1 MTHSRVSLQAIN
13 EVARLRHDLRTPVN
27 QIIGYCEML
36 LEDAQEPDFAHRQ
49 QACTDALHASR
60 NVTSL
65 IDAGLPADVT
75 VLNAEAVRRL
85 YEAIRDPQ
93 ARILAAMGS
102 LLLNG
107 KAADSVEYVGDVRR
121 IREAAERLIPTD
133 RRRAE
138 PTSTFEVV
146 TPAFTAD
153 YKIPTSPRTHGVARI
168 LVVDDIEDNRG
179 VLQRRLQREGHTV
192 VCAESGIQA
201 LALALAP
208 EGGYDMILLDVMMP
222 VMDGYETLQQLK
234 AKDQTRD
241 IPVIMI
247 SALDELAMIV
257 KCIERGAEDYLPKP
271 FDPVLLRARIS
282 ACLEKRE
289 LRDRE
294 RLFIHDVLRVVAAA
308 VDVEK
313 GSYSAGS
320 LAEISLR
327 TDELG
332 TLARVFDSMV
342 VGIHDREERLRGQID
357 RLREEIAGVSDE
369 PVMSDES
376 SPELLQ
382 PGSTIASRFS
392 IERVIGRGGMGVVY
406 LALDTE
412 LGERVAI
419 KTLLPEHLTAD
430 ETAMERFR
438 NEIRLARRIA
448 HRNIVRTHD
457 FGKTE
462 DMYYVTMEF
471 VEGTTLRSVIDRRGT
486 LGGTATLAIAKQLA
500 EALKCAHD
508 EGIIHRDIKP
518 QNLLL
523 DATGT
528 LKVMDFG
535 VARLIQRTSNNL
547 TQVGMVVGTPTYMS
561 PEQLLDENV
570 DARSDLYSAG
580 VVLYECL
587 IGQPPFEGKSPIA
600 LISKIL
606 SATITPP
613 HELRP
618 DIPRQVSA
626 LVMQLLAKDA
636 SMRMQSAG
644 ALLDQLGTLA

>member
-1 MTHSRVSLQAIN
+1 MTHSGASHQAVS

-36 LEDAQEPDFAHRQ
+36 LEDAHEPDFTHRQ
-49 QACTDALHASR
+49 QALIDALHASR
-60 NVTSL
+60 SVTSL
-65 IDAGLPADVT
+65 IDASLPAGVT
-75 VLNAEAVRRL
+75 VLDPKAVPGL
-85 YEAIRDPQ
+85 YDAIRDPQ
-93 ARILAAMGS
+93 ARILTAMSS
-102 LLLNG
+102 LLANG
-107 KAADSVEYVGDVRR
+107 KAADTAEYIGDVRR
-121 IREAAERLIPTD
+121 IREAAERLIPSD

-138 PTSTFEVV
+138 PTSTFEVAR
-146 TPAFTAD
+146 PAFTAD
-153 YKIPTSPRTHGVARI
+153 YQMPTAPRTHGVARI
-168 LVVDDIEDNRG
+168 LVVDDIEENRG

-192 VCAESGIQA
+192 VCAESGREA
-201 LALALAP
+201 LALAA
-208 EGGYDMILLDVMMP
+208 EGGYDMVLLDVIMP
-222 VMDGYETLQQLK
+222 DMDGYETLQQLK

-294 RLFIHDVLRVVAAA
+294 RLFMHDVLRVVAAA
-308 VDVEK
+308 VEVER

-320 LAEISLR
+320 LTEISLR
-327 TDELG
+327 ADELG

-342 VGIHDREERLRGQID
+342 AGIRDREERLRGQID

-369 PVMSDES
+369 PVTSDAS

-457 FGKTE
+457 FGKT
-462 DMYYVTMEF
+462 DDIYYVTMEF

-486 LGGTATLAIAKQLA
+486 LGTTAMLAIAKQLA

-535 VARLIQRTSNNL
+535 VARLVQRTSNNL

-570 DARSDLYSAG
+570 DARSDLYAAG

-587 IGQPPFEGKSPIA
+587 IGRPPFEGKSPVA

-606 SATITPP
+606 SAAITPP

-618 DIPRQVSA
+618 DIPRHVST
-626 LVMQLLAKDA
+626 LVMQLLAKDV
-636 SMRMQSAG
+636 SMRIQSAG
-644 ALLDQLGTLA
+644 ALLHQLGTLA

>member
-1 MTHSRVSLQAIN
+1 MTHSGASHEAVS

-36 LEDAQEPDFAHRQ
+36 LEDAQEPEFAHRQ
-49 QACTDALHASR
+49 PALTDALHASR

-65 IDAGLPADVT
+65 IEAGLPAAVT
-75 VLNAEAVRRL
+75 VLNADAVRGV
-85 YEAIRDPQ
+85 YEAIREPQ
-93 ARILAAMGS
+93 ARILAAMSS

-107 KAADSVEYVGDVRR
+107 KAADSAEYIGDVRR
-121 IREAAERLIPTD
+121 IREAAERMIPTD

-138 PTSTFEVV
+138 PTSTFEVA
-146 TPAFTAD
+146 TPVFTAE
-153 YKIPTSPRTHGVARI
+153 YKSPMAPRAHGVARI
-168 LVVDDIEDNRG
+168 LVVDDIEENRG

-201 LALALAP
+201 LALAS
-208 EGGYDMILLDVMMP
+208 EGGYDMILLDVIMP

-294 RLFIHDVLRVVAAA
+294 RLFMHDVLRVVAAA

-313 GSYSAGS
+313 GSYGAGS

-342 VGIHDREERLRGQID
+342 AGIRDREERLRGQID

-369 PVMSDES
+369 PATSDES

-486 LGGTATLAIAKQLA
+486 LGATATLAIAKQLA

-570 DARSDLYSAG
+570 DARSDLYAAG
-580 VVLYECL
+580 IVLYECL

-606 SATITPP
+606 SSPITPP

-618 DIPRQVSA
+618 DIPRPVSA
-626 LVMQLLAKDA
+626 LVMHLLAKDV

-644 ALLDQLGTLA
+644 ALLHQLGTLA

>member
-1 MTHSRVSLQAIN
+1 MTHSGASHEAVS

-36 LEDAQEPDFAHRQ
+36 LEDAQEPDSAHRQ
-49 QACTDALHASR
+49 PALTDALHASR

-65 IDAGLPADVT
+65 IDAGLPAGVT
-75 VLNAEAVRRL
+75 VLNADAVRSV
-85 YEAIRDPQ
+85 YEAIREPQ
-93 ARILAAMGS
+93 ARILAAMSS

-107 KAADSVEYVGDVRR
+107 KAADSAEYIGDVRR
-121 IREAAERLIPTD
+121 IREAAERMIPSD

-138 PTSTFEVV
+138 PTTTFEVV
-146 TPAFTAD
+146 TPVFTAE
-153 YKIPTSPRTHGVARI
+153 YKLPTAPRAHGVARI

-201 LALALAP
+201 LALAS
-208 EGGYDMILLDVMMP
+208 EGGYDMILLDVIMP

-294 RLFIHDVLRVVAAA
+294 RLFMHDVLRVVAAA

-332 TLARVFDSMV
+332 ILARVFDSMV
-342 VGIHDREERLRGQID
+342 AGIRDREERLRGQID

-369 PVMSDES
+369 PATSDES

-486 LGGTATLAIAKQLA
+486 LGATATLAIAKQLA

-508 EGIIHRDIKP
+508 EGISHRDIKP

-570 DARSDLYSAG
+570 DARSDLYAAG
-580 VVLYECL
+580 IVLYECL

-606 SATITPP
+606 SAPITPP

-618 DIPRQVSA
+618 DIPRPVSA
-626 LVMQLLAKDA
+626 LVMHLLAKDV

-644 ALLDQLGTLA
+644 ALLHQLGTLA